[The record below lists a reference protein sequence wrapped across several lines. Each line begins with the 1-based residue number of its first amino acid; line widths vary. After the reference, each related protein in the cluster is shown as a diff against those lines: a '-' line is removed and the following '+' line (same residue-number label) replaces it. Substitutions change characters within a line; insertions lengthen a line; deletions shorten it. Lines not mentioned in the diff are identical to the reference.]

1 MEIRILN
8 SPDHQ
13 NAENPLEARQE
24 LEFLQAVSRRLPE
37 DTDVMRALGDL
48 YTRTGAYADGL
59 RVDERLSRLCAEDP
73 VVWYNLACS
82 LALSGRP
89 DDAID
94 ALNRA
99 VELGYNDY
107 DGMKKD
113 PDLSSLH
120 GDSRFESLL
129 EWIYSSFEQ
138 APDPGF

>member
-1 MEIRILN
+1 VIPINNQPEDLR
-8 SPDHQ
+8 
-13 NAENPLEARQE
+13 ENKQE
-24 LEFLQAVSRRLPE
+24 LEFLQAISRRLPE
-37 DTDVMRALGDL
+37 DTGIMRALGDL

-82 LALSGRP
+82 LALSARL
-89 DDAID
+89 DDAFD

-113 PDLSSLH
+113 PDLSALH
-120 GDSRFESLL
+120 GDARFESIL
-129 EWIYSSFEQ
+129 EWIYSAFEQ
-138 APDPGF
+138 ISDFDGL